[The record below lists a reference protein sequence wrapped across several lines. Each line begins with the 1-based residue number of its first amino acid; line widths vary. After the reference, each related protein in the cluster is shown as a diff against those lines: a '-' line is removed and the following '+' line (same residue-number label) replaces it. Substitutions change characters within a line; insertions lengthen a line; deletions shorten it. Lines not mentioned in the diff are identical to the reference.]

1 MVARSATDAAFS
13 PAERPRIAV
22 SADGT
27 LAAIAEA
34 CRAVVLELP
43 GGAPFAEIG
52 IDPGAIASDIAWVG
66 ALPRL
71 LVLSR
76 YPAYSTA
83 HLIDPHGPR
92 TIAEIR
98 LETAMKLVAS
108 VGAHGLAVGAHG
120 AAVLTATDTH
130 LTPYQFPSRT
140 VPASAGGA
148 AGNFV
153 VALGGSI
160 EEWDP
165 ASRIP
170 KRRLRLPKPAM
181 ITAVGGSD
189 RVVWLMTQNE
199 PTRVD
204 VIPLVNRGQPKTHEL
219 PEPIAQVAGHPR
231 SDLIACLGAESGKI
245 YVIDLDGRSR
255 VRTLGTTGI
264 ERADV
269 AALVIG
275 RMVGVIAAQA
285 GKPIAIV
292 PLDGSE
298 IGVDTQPTQVGAVPQ
313 GVRPQAEDGEPKKRS
328 TLGID
333 DPDDDEAVSERPIA
347 RAPEPEVVTRPA
359 WPPRPTAAETIG
371 APPAV
376 ESPEPEH
383 VPRPA
388 WPPRPAARSAEV
400 RNAPEEEAVPRPAWP
415 PRSAEPAPGVIRP
428 APEPEV
434 TPRTAWAPRHAPPP
448 PADAPPAKFST
459 WLDRRLPETVLDDAP
474 VAELRPSWRDDLVIW
489 TKAIIGGSTDRKTPS
504 IPPLDAIAARLEL
517 AAHLRPAIALMYG
530 AHLAGE
536 RGVAPMNIAH
546 VLGRRWEEAL
556 GRGELATR
564 GLARYHESRVM
575 LSAPLQRAFDEL
587 PVATGTMVGVP
598 GAVALLGPCCV
609 VSADEALASLAKRYL
624 AQVGGAILAAHADA
638 DPGELFVEAR
648 VRGAAPMLRIDA
660 GDLVEVGTDA
670 AVLVVATDE
679 HAEQLGVPRL

>member
-1 MVARSATDAAFS
+1 MVARSASEASAFA

-22 SADGT
+22 STDGT

-34 CRAVVLELP
+34 SRAVVLELP

-52 IDPGAIASDIAWVG
+52 IDPAAVASDIAWVG
-66 ALPRL
+66 VLPRL

-98 LETAMKLVAS
+98 LETPMKLVAS

-130 LTPYQFPSRT
+130 LTPYQFPARS
-140 VPASAGGA
+140 VPTTAGAA
-148 AGNFV
+148 AGNFM
-153 VALGGSI
+153 VALSGSI

-165 ASRIP
+165 TSRIP
-170 KRRLRLPKPAM
+170 KRRLRLPKPAV

-199 PTRVD
+199 PARVD

-219 PEPIAQVAGHPR
+219 PEPVAQIAGHPR
-231 SDLIACLGAESGKI
+231 SDLIACVGAESGKI
-245 YVIDLDGRSR
+245 YMIDLDGRSR

-275 RMVGVIAAQA
+275 RMIGVIAAQA

-292 PLDGSE
+292 PLDGRE
-298 IGVDTQPTQVGAVPQ
+298 IGVDTQPTQVGAVPP
-313 GVRPQAEDGEPKKRS
+313 GVRPDPEDDHEPMKRS
-328 TLGID
+328 TLGME
-333 DPDDDEAVSERPIA
+333 DPDHEPVVIERPSA
-347 RAPEPEVVTRPA
+347 RAPEPDPVPRPV
-359 WPPRPTAAETIG
+359 WPPRPVAVPPAEVIS
-371 APPAV
+371 APPIV
-376 ESPEPEH
+376 TSPEPEAM
-383 VPRPA
+383 PRPA
-388 WPPRPAARSAEV
+388 WPPRPA
-400 RNAPEEEAVPRPAWP
+400 
-415 PRSAEPAPGVIRP
+415 
-428 APEPEV
+428 
-434 TPRTAWAPRHAPPP
+434 PPP
-448 PADAPPAKFST
+448 PTAPVEVPAAAPAKFST
-459 WLDRRLPETVLDDAP
+459 WLDRRIPETPPGDAAALP
-474 VAELRPSWRDDLVIW
+474 LAELRPSWRDDLVIW
-489 TKAIIGGSTDRKTPS
+489 TTAILGGSTDRRTPS
-504 IPPLDAIAARLEL
+504 IPPLEAIAARLEL
-517 AAHLRPAIALMYG
+517 AAQLRPAIALLYG
-530 AHLAGE
+530 AHLAGK
-536 RGVAPMNIAH
+536 RGVAPMDIAH

-556 GRGELATR
+556 GKGELAAR

-575 LSAPLQRAFDEL
+575 LAAPLQRALDEL
-587 PVATGTMVGVP
+587 PVATGTLVGEP

-609 VSADEALASLAKRYL
+609 VSAEELATIAKRYL
-624 AQVGGAILAAHADA
+624 AQVGGAILAGHADT

-660 GDLVEVGTDA
+660 GDIVQIGTDA
-670 AVLVVATDE
+670 AVLVVATDA

>member
-1 MVARSATDAAFS
+1 MSS
-13 PAERPRIAV
+13 
-22 SADGT
+22 DGT

-34 CRAVVLELP
+34 SRAVVLELP

-52 IDPGAIASDIAWVG
+52 IDASAASDIAWVG

-76 YPAYSTA
+76 HAAYSTA

-98 LETAMKLVAS
+98 LETPMKLVAS

-120 AAVLTATDTH
+120 AAVLTASDTH
-130 LTPYQFPSRT
+130 LTPYQFPART
-140 VPASAGGA
+140 VPTTAGAA

-153 VALGGSI
+153 VALAGSI

-165 ASRIP
+165 TSRIP
-170 KRRLRLPKPAM
+170 KRRLRLPKPAV

-199 PTRVD
+199 PSRID

-231 SDLIACLGAESGKI
+231 SDLIACVGAESGRI
-245 YVIDLDGRSR
+245 YVLDLDGRSR

-275 RMVGVIAAQA
+275 RMIGVIAAQA

-292 PLDGSE
+292 PLDGRE
-298 IGVDTQPTQVGAVPQ
+298 IDVDTQPTQVGAVPP
-313 GVRPQAEDGEPKKRS
+313 GVRADPEDAEPKKPS

-333 DPDDDEAVSERPIA
+333 DPDDDPPPVV
-347 RAPEPEVVTRPA
+347 RAPEPED
-359 WPPRPTAAETIG
+359 I
-371 APPAV
+371 
-376 ESPEPEH
+376 
-383 VPRPA
+383 PRPA
-388 WPPRPAARSAEV
+388 WPPRPAATPPPPPEV
-400 RNAPEEEAVPRPAWP
+400 VSAPEPAQVPRPAWP
-415 PRSAEPAPGVIRP
+415 PRAP
-428 APEPEV
+428 
-434 TPRTAWAPRHAPPP
+434 APPP
-448 PADAPPAKFST
+448 PPEAPPPKFST
-459 WLDRRLPETVLDDAP
+459 WLDRRLPETPLPDAP
-474 VAELRPSWRDDLVIW
+474 IAELRASWRDDLVIW

-517 AAHLRPAIALMYG
+517 DAQLRPAIALMYG
-530 AHLAGE
+530 AHLSGS
-536 RGVAPMNIAH
+536 RGVAPMDIAH
-546 VLGRRWEEAL
+546 VLGRRWDEAL
-556 GRGELATR
+556 GKGELASR
-564 GLARYHESRVM
+564 GLARYHESRV
-575 LSAPLQRAFDEL
+575 LLAAPLQRALDEL
-587 PVATGTMVGVP
+587 PVATGTMIGEP
-598 GAVALLGPCCV
+598 GPIALLGPCCV
-609 VSADEALASLAKRYL
+609 VSTEDVLATLAKRYL
-624 AQVGGAILAAHADA
+624 AQVGGAILAGHADA

-660 GDLVEVGTDA
+660 GDIVQIGTDA
-670 AVLVVATDE
+670 AVLVVATED

>member
-1 MVARSATDAAFS
+1 VVARSASEASAFA

-22 SADGT
+22 STDGT

-34 CRAVVLELP
+34 SRAVVLELP

-52 IDPGAIASDIAWVG
+52 IDPAALASDIAWVG

-120 AAVLTATDTH
+120 AAVLSASDTH
-130 LTPYQFPSRT
+130 LTPYQFPARS
-140 VPASAGGA
+140 VPTTAGAA

-165 ASRIP
+165 TSRIP
-170 KRRLRLPKPAM
+170 KRRLRLPKPAV
-181 ITAVGGSD
+181 ITALGGSD

-199 PTRVD
+199 PARVD
-204 VIPLVNRGQPKTHEL
+204 VIPLVNRGQPKLHEL
-219 PEPIAQVAGHPR
+219 PEPIAQITGHPR
-231 SDLIACLGAESGKI
+231 SDLIACVGAESGKI

-255 VRTLGTTGI
+255 MRTLSTTGI
-264 ERADV
+264 DRADV

-275 RMVGVIAAQA
+275 RMIGVIAAQA

-292 PLDGSE
+292 PLDGRE
-298 IGVDTQPTQVGAVPQ
+298 IDVDTQPTQVGAAPP
-313 GVRPQAEDGEPKKRS
+313 GLRREPDEPDEPKPRS

-333 DPDDDEAVSERPIA
+333 DPDDEPAPPVVTVRASA
-347 RAPEPEVVTRPA
+347 RLAPPVVQVPEPEVALPRT
-359 WPPRPTAAETIG
+359 WTPRP
-371 APPAV
+371 
-376 ESPEPEH
+376 
-383 VPRPA
+383 
-388 WPPRPAARSAEV
+388 
-400 RNAPEEEAVPRPAWP
+400 
-415 PRSAEPAPGVIRP
+415 
-428 APEPEV
+428 
-434 TPRTAWAPRHAPPP
+434 APPP
-448 PADAPPAKFST
+448 PPTPPMRPAEEPSAAPRPGFST
-459 WLDRRLPETVLDDAP
+459 WLDRRLPEAQAP
-474 VAELRPSWRDDLVIW
+474 EPTAAPLPELRPSWRDDLVIW
-489 TKAIIGGSTDRKTPS
+489 TRAILGGSTDRKAPG
-504 IPPLDAIAARLEL
+504 IPPLDALASRLEL
-517 AAHLRPAIALMYG
+517 GAQLRPAIALLYG
-530 AHLAGE
+530 AHLAGAH
-536 RGVAPMNIAH
+536 GVAPVDIAH

-556 GRGELATR
+556 GKGELAAR
-564 GLARYHESRVM
+564 GLARYHESRVL
-575 LSAPLQRAFDEL
+575 LSTPLQRALDEL
-587 PVATGTMVGVP
+587 PVTTGTLVGEP
-598 GAVALLGPCCV
+598 GAVALIGPCCV
-609 VSADEALASLAKRYL
+609 VSADEQLATLAPRYL
-624 AQVGGAILAAHADA
+624 AQVGGAILAGHADA

-660 GDLVEVGTDA
+660 GDIVEIGTDA
-670 AVLVVATDE
+670 AVLVVSTEE